1 MHFPKHWARATHTH
15 TDLNGKRY
23 SFTCWGWSDESL
35 ADAQR
40 LAEDRAARLAAKLSR
55 GEPLNRYG
63 YSDRPLREEQLEVY
77 DDEAG
82 KTLAVITRN
91 SYGALVLNAA
101 RAMFIDIDLPEA
113 KSAGGGFLGKLFGG
127 KQSSPEEDALERI
140 KRWAARRP
148 DNGVRVYRTAAGLR
162 GLVTSYPFHPAD
174 GEAQAILRELGSD
187 PLYITLCRAQE
198 SFRAR
203 LTPKPWRCGMPN
215 PPSPFPH
222 ETSQAQ
228 HGHAQ
233 WLVKYET
240 AATQYATC
248 RLVGH
253 YGDTRPH
260 PEIEPIVAVHDK
272 HALAA
277 HKLPLA

>member
-23 SFTCWGWSDESL
+23 SFICWGWSDESR

-40 LAEDRAARLAAKLSR
+40 LAEERAARLAAKLSR

-148 DNGVRVYRTAAGLR
+148 DNGARVYRTAAGLR

-203 LTPKPWRCGMPN
+203 LTPKPWRCGMSN
-215 PPSPFPH
+215 PPGPFPH
-222 ETSQAQ
+222 ETPQAQ

-233 WLVKYET
+233 WLVKYEA

-248 RLVGH
+248 RLVAH
-253 YGDTRPH
+253 YGDTRLH
-260 PEIEPIVAVHDK
+260 PEIEPIVALHDK

-277 HKLPLA
+277 RELPLA